1 MAVRYPIARSLGS
14 HLVEGRKAKGFSQR
28 EVAKIVQ
35 RSPTRVAELESDLLK
50 ERSHRDRLALVI
62 DLCDALDLIPM
73 LVPRSRA
80 GEIDRLLGRGTAD
93 APAVPGVTRS
103 FYNEIFVDLGKGE
116 DDEEE

>member
-1 MAVRYPIARSLGS
+1 MAVRYPIARSLGA

-28 EVAKIVQ
+28 EIARMVQ
-35 RSPTRVAELESDLLK
+35 RSPTRIAELESDLLK

-73 LVPRSRA
+73 LVPRSRV
-80 GEIDRLLGRGTAD
+80 GEVDRLLGRGTAD
-93 APAVPGVTRS
+93 APAVAGIARS
-103 FYNEIFVDLGKGE
+103 VYDELFVDLGE

>member
-1 MAVRYPIARSLGS
+1 MPVRYPIARSLGA

-28 EVAKIVQ
+28 EVARIVQ

-80 GEIDRLLGRGTAD
+80 GEVDRLLGRGNAD
-93 APAVPGVTRS
+93 APAMAGAVRS
-103 FYNEIFVDLGKGE
+103 VYDELFVDLGEGD
-116 DDEEE
+116 DDEDE

>member
-14 HLVEGRKAKGFSQR
+14 HLVEGRKAKGLSQR
-28 EVAKIVQ
+28 EVARIVQ

-80 GEIDRLLGRGTAD
+80 GEVDRLLGRGTAD
-93 APAVPGVTRS
+93 APAVAGVARRVYDEV
-103 FYNEIFVDLGKGE
+103 FIDLGEGDE
-116 DDEEE
+116 DE